1 MSGHIQQRIVVS
13 NATFPWTISLFKKSK
28 DMDSFLAEIL
38 MIRESCHLI
47 WLDESISVNNLWRIF
62 PDMEIALE
70 NRELL
75 RSFISN
81 NFQQKVMTK
90 FMKAQKTLLLPILG
104 QTRIFLENLS
114 LSFIS
119 ISRLLSLSKISEKNT
134 KEQIPRKTGYIHRNR
149 RMDPCT
155 SMNS

>member
-1 MSGHIQQRIVVS
+1 
-13 NATFPWTISLFKKSK
+13 
-28 DMDSFLAEIL
+28 
-38 MIRESCHLI
+38 
-47 WLDESISVNNLWRIF
+47 
-62 PDMEIALE
+62 MEIALE
-70 NRELL
+70 NSELL

-119 ISRLLSLSKISEKNT
+119 ISRLLSLSKISEKKHKRTDSKKNWLHT
-134 KEQIPRKTGYIHRNR
+134 
-149 RMDPCT
+149 
-155 SMNS
+155 

>member
-38 MIRESCHLI
+38 MIRESCNLI

-75 RSFISN
+75 RSFILN

-119 ISRLLSLSKISEKNT
+119 ISRLLS
-134 KEQIPRKTGYIHRNR
+134 YH
-149 RMDPCT
+149 
-155 SMNS
+155 